1 MQEKEMLE
9 ERFKMRALS
18 SMSNVNVL
26 KEVKLFDNVFDN
38 SDTAQFE
45 SEQETPFSSNNI
57 NNSINNNY
65 VIYFQISDDL

>member
-65 VIYFQISDDL
+65 VIYFQISDNL

>member
-38 SDTAQFE
+38 SDTAQFD

>member
-57 NNSINNNY
+57 DNSINNNY

>member
-57 NNSINNNY
+57 DNSINNNY
-65 VIYFQISDDL
+65 VIYFQISDNL